1 MTEDESRKDKPEA
14 TADKPEDNS
23 GATAAVNKIIST
35 VSSTAAS
42 TASDVTEELS
52 PHAQSLFAE
61 LKETALSVPKMG
73 ERVMIGLV
81 FGVAAL
87 ALLIAHQSWLSY
99 AAFILNTYEQVI
111 AGFISLADN
120 ERIIQVQEAF
130 GTRLYGT
137 RPFISIMIFV
147 PLAIIS
153 AMVVVLALKMAVS
166 GGNSAIDDAIN
177 AVRKNILRIALCA
190 IPFALFAYVG
200 SVASV
205 VDVVA
210 AEMAGVRRMWQ
221 PLFNIASLAPE
232 RQGVPISSGV
242 LTAFVESLQWRAF
255 FFQAP
260 LFILMIFIIATRFLP
275 AINLL
280 STRPDMTWKEMRT
293 KANTPSFFRGIL
305 QMSFLKTL
313 GIALGFYI
321 LARILLG
328 VAFTVNM
335 FLGAGIG
342 GWILRLAIAIPI
354 TAVVIALI
362 AALAIIAARLARDFS
377 RTPNESAET

>member
-1 MTEDESRKDKPEA
+1 MTADDSEKKDAEETKA
-14 TADKPEDNS
+14 TASEAEES
-23 GATAAVNKIIST
+23 GGATAAVNKIIST

-87 ALLIAHQSWLSY
+87 TLLIAHLSWLSY

-111 AGFISLADN
+111 AGFISLAEN
-120 ERIIQVQEAF
+120 ERILQVQEAF

-166 GGNSAIDDAIN
+166 GGKSPIDDAIR

-190 IPFALFAYVG
+190 IPFALFAYLG

-210 AEMAGVRRMWQ
+210 AEMAGVRQMWQ
-221 PLFNIASLAPE
+221 PLFNIASLAPD
-232 RQGVPISSGV
+232 RQGVGLSSGV

-255 FFQAP
+255 FFQTP

-280 STRPDMTWKEMRT
+280 STSPDMTWKEMRT
-293 KANTPSFFRGIL
+293 QADTPSFLRGIL
-305 QMSFLKTL
+305 QPSFLKTL

-321 LARILLG
+321 VARISLG
-328 VAFTVNM
+328 IAFSVNM

-342 GWILRLAIAIPI
+342 GWILRLAIAVPV
-354 TAVVIALI
+354 TAVVV
-362 AALAIIAARLARDFS
+362 AAVASTAIIAAKLAFGATKDPS
-377 RTPNESAET
+377 